1 MFGFL
6 KKLPEKLTR
15 VTSGGKVIKEID
27 GLRFLA
33 IFPVVVQ
40 HLSERFERYTST
52 SFTPGSEYEFTHF
65 VTNRGFIGVY
75 IFFAIS
81 GFILGLPFA
90 AHSLNNAKKVDLK
103 SYFWR
108 RITRLEPP
116 YIIVM
121 TIFALAV
128 VVMGYYTFQDI
139 IPHYFAS
146 IFYLHNII
154 YKGWTFINP
163 PVWTL
168 EIEVQFYILAPF
180 LALFLFKPKSAL
192 LRRSLLIGF
201 ILVLMLLQQHFRIL
215 HQFTKLTILG
225 HLHFFLLG
233 FIFADFYLNE
243 WKEGIRKHTIY
254 NYIAILSF
262 VSMIL
267 IWSWNHELL
276 NRIGFLV
283 CLFLLFYSVFKATWV
298 NKFITTPWITAI
310 GGMCY
315 SIYLIHLPF
324 IEFFI
329 RATKNITVTHS
340 FTINYLFQLVIIIP
354 FLLGISIIFYL
365 LVEKPCMHKD
375 WPQRLRKNIQ
385 ARFAVTSREEA

>member
-1 MFGFL
+1 MFQFL
-6 KKLPEKLTR
+6 KDLPARLTR
-15 VTSGGKVIKEID
+15 VTSGGRVIKEID

-40 HLSERFERYTST
+40 HLSERFERYTAIQ
-52 SFTPGSEYEFTHF
+52 FTPGSEYEFTHF

-90 AHSLNNAKKVDLK
+90 AHSLHQGKKVELK

-121 TIFALAV
+121 TVFAVAV
-128 VVMGYYTFQDI
+128 VLMGFYTFQDI
-139 IPHYFAS
+139 IPHYFSS

-180 LALFLFKPKSAL
+180 LAMLLFKPKSAVV
-192 LRRSLLIGF
+192 RRTLLIGF
-201 ILVLMLLQQHFRIL
+201 IAVIMLLQQHYQIL

-225 HLHFFLLG
+225 HLQFFLLG
-233 FIFADFYLNE
+233 FIFADLYLNE

-254 NYIAILSF
+254 NYTAILSF
-262 VSMIL
+262 VFMIVV
-267 IWSWNHELL
+267 WSWNHELI
-276 NRIGFLV
+276 NRIGFITG
-283 CLFLLFYSVFKATWV
+283 LFVLFYSVFRATWV
-298 NKFITTPWITAI
+298 NRLITLPWITAI

-315 SIYLIHLPF
+315 SIYLLHLPF

-329 RATKNITVTHS
+329 RITKNIQVTDS
-340 FTINYLFQLVIIIP
+340 FTVNYIFQFILIAPV
-354 FLLGISIIFYL
+354 LLAISIGFYL
-365 LVEKPCMHKD
+365 LVEKPCMYKD
-375 WPQRLRKNIQ
+375 WPQRLRKSIQ
-385 ARFAVTSREEA
+385 ARFAVTSRKEA